1 MWANYWLDDLL
12 SPAVMNR
19 AHKIKSVDDGESA
32 KSESGKSGIGFSG
45 RFEPQALILGG
56 YTCNRAPRFLIARTQ
71 QSQRYESPDA
81 LTIGP
86 KRWLV

>member
-56 YTCNRAPRFLIARTQ
+56 YTCNRAQRFLIARTH
-71 QSQRYESPDA
+71 
-81 LTIGP
+81 
-86 KRWLV
+86 